1 MLLITYQHRPVAL
14 AGTSRF
20 YLAPEIAELAD
31 PDPLKTFVCF
41 LALYARDLQI
51 GAIPG
56 DPTCYRPIPAERY
69 AREALIPSP
78 DSPPCRINQ
87 TTSSPRTLAYH
98 RNRSDVGARTSPEGS
113 TPRPVGR
120 HGVTRGLGVGAE

>member
-31 PDPLKTFVCF
+31 LDPLKTFVCF
-41 LALYARDLQI
+41 LGLYARDVQI

-56 DPTCYRPIPAERY
+56 DPTRYHPIPAERY

-78 DSPPCRINQ
+78 DFTALQDQSDHQLAAYFGVPPEQIRRRREDFAGRLDA
-87 TTSSPRTLAYH
+87 TTRRPSR
-98 RNRSDVGARTSPEGS
+98 RNARSRC
-113 TPRPVGR
+113 GR
-120 HGVTRGLGVGAE
+120 